1 MSYNFSKILF
11 LVFTF
16 IGSVS
21 ALYAQPLEINI
32 EQDERIE
39 NLFKEKLKTGSV
51 ISNTERYKI
60 QIFSGDNVNSRKV
73 LTEFKS
79 KYNEIEATIIFQT
92 PNYKVLVGSFLNRI
106 EATRYIDVLREEYP
120 NAFIIKPSK

>member
-1 MSYNFSKILF
+1 MSYNFSKIFF
-11 LVFTF
+11 LVIFYICF
-16 IGSVS
+16 KNE
-21 ALYAQPLEINI
+21 LQAQPLGTNI

-39 NLFKEKLKTGSV
+39 SLFKEKLKTSSA

-60 QIFSGDNVNSRKV
+60 QIFSGDNVNSRKI

-79 KYNEIEATIIFQT
+79 KYSEIEATIIFQT

-106 EATRYIDVLREEYP
+106 EATRYIDLLREEYP

>member
-21 ALYAQPLEINI
+21 ALYAQPLETNI

>member
-1 MSYNFSKILF
+1 MSYNFTKILLSLIIF
-11 LVFTF
+11 LCTL
-16 IGSVS
+16 SVVK
-21 ALYAQPLEINI
+21 AQPLETNI

-39 NLFKEKLKTGSV
+39 NLFKEKLKTGSI

-79 KYNEIEATIIFQT
+79 KYSEMEATIIFQT
-92 PNYKVLVGSFLNRI
+92 PNYKVLIGSFLNRI
-106 EATRYIDVLREEYP
+106 EATRYIDLLREEYP